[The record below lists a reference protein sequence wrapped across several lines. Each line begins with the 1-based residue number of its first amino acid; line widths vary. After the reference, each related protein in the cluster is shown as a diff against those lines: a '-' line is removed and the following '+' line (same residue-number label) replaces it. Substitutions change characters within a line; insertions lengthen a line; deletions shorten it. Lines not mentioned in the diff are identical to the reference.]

1 MLRILFHC
9 APMNDFIQFVRL
21 CQTPFPKCVGD
32 TGLGTQTT
40 TTSIAELIADRIDSM
55 PTGERRAAQTLVAN
69 YPVIGLKT
77 VADFSQQAG
86 VSSPTILR
94 FVARLGFQNYP
105 EFQSALQDELAAQ
118 LQSPASRT
126 TAVPG
131 RSDAA
136 SPMIEATLDNLRE
149 TFRHLSDRQLNE
161 IAEKMADH
169 RAHMFLIGGRFTD
182 PLARYM
188 AAHLAIVRP
197 NVFHLVGQESMW
209 RDRLIDMGKRD
220 VLVIFDIRRYQDSLI
235 RFAEKAH
242 QRGVQIVLFTDQW
255 LSPIARFA
263 RHVIAGRTAVPSP
276 WDSSA
281 ALFVVAE
288 TLIGAV
294 TRQMEPDS
302 ARRIREME
310 GLR

>member
-1 MLRILFHC
+1 MIS
-9 APMNDFIQFVRL
+9 
-21 CQTPFPKCVGD
+21 
-32 TGLGTQTT
+32 
-40 TTSIAELIADRIDSM
+40 SIAELISDRIGTM
-55 PTGERRAAQTLVAN
+55 PAGERRAAQTLIAN
-69 YPVIGLKT
+69 YPLTGLKT
-77 VADFSQQAG
+77 VAEFSTAAG

-94 FVARLGFQNYP
+94 FVARIGFQNYP

-126 TAVPG
+126 LNP
-131 RSDAA
+131 A
-136 SPMIEATLDNLRE
+136 SPAGGGAVSPMLEATLDNMRE
-149 TFRHLSDRQLNE
+149 TFRHLSDKQLAD
-161 IAEKMADH
+161 IATRLAERRGKT
-169 RAHMFLIGGRFTD
+169 FLIGGRFTD

-188 AAHLAIVRP
+188 AAHLAIIQPDVY
-197 NVFHLVGQESMW
+197 HLAGQESIW

-220 VLVIFDIRRYQDSLI
+220 VLVIFDIRRYQESLI

-263 RHVIAGRTAVPSP
+263 RHVIAGRTAVPSA

-294 TRQMEPDS
+294 TRQLEAAG
-302 ARRIREME
+302 ARRIRDLES
-310 GLR
+310 LR